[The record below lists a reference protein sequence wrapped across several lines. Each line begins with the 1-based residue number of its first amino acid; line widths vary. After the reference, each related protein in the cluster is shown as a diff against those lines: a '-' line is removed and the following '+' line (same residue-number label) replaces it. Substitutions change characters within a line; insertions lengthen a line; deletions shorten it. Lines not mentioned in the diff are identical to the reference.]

1 MSWLHDVSRKME
13 KICLGSQDLG
23 DNDDSNDKF
32 SYFCHSLHPPTQC
45 KGYDSLGDS
54 QVEDLGEPIPFFL
67 NLRHSYMVKD
77 RVKTRMYAKTLGE
90 HALELEEKALEF
102 QKPFYEDTEIPGNL
116 SKEEDHSWTN
126 PLPVHQTLHV
136 LQTASTAP
144 GGSYDSFQCG
154 MGKHLGMD
162 AFAPW
167 AYADDPYLGY
177 PEHTRGAEPHMMPE
191 QAIEGRE
198 VPSLLLA
205 YDVLRTENT
214 MLKRVIRNLQSSL
227 ERQACMVQNLEKH
240 LRASLAKEESKA
252 QELQYFVQQ
261 TEQSLH
267 LMTQR
272 ALEAESNVE
281 KLKEEISVLQG
292 ELQCSK
298 AENENLKAGQTMDM
312 GEVKHNI
319 DFALQNLH
327 KIITG
332 ANWSIRQLASGAES
346 LCFVAEVLKSTG
358 RISTAEA
365 EKES

>member
-1 MSWLHDVSRKME
+1 MSWLHDISGTME
-13 KICLGSQDLG
+13 KICLGSQGLG
-23 DNDDSNDKF
+23 DNDDNNDKF
-32 SYFCHSLHPPTQC
+32 SYFCHSLHPPAEG
-45 KGYDSLGDS
+45 KSYDSLGDS
-54 QVEDLGEPIPFFL
+54 QVEDLGEPSPFSL
-67 NLRHSYMVKD
+67 NLRHFYMVKD
-77 RVKTRMYAKTLGE
+77 RVKNRMHAKMLAE
-90 HALELEEKALEF
+90 HTLELEEKAPEF
-102 QKPFYEDTEIPGNL
+102 QKSFYEEREIPGYL
-116 SKEEDHSWTN
+116 SKDEDHSWTN
-126 PLPVHQTLHV
+126 PLPVHQMLHV

-154 MGKHLGMD
+154 MGKHSGMD

-167 AYADDPYLGY
+167 AHADDPYLGY
-177 PEHTRGAEPHMMPE
+177 PEHTRGAEPHMLPE
-191 QAIEGRE
+191 QVIEGRE
-198 VPSLLLA
+198 FPSLQLA
-205 YDVLRTENT
+205 YDVLRAENT
-214 MLKRVIRNLQSSL
+214 VLRRVIGNLQSSL
-227 ERQACMVQNLEKH
+227 ERQTCMVQNLEKH

-261 TEQSLH
+261 SEQTLR

-281 KLKEEISVLQG
+281 KLKEEISALQG

-312 GEVKHNI
+312 GAVKCNI

-332 ANWSIRQLASGAES
+332 AHWSIRQLASGAES

-358 RISTAEA
+358 RMSTAEA
-365 EKES
+365 EEES